1 MTINRALHPRANV
14 ARLYLPRNEGG
25 RGLRSA
31 EETVRTEGH
40 GLSDYI
46 RCEDK
51 GSNRLLKKLI
61 KEKTKREYQENQRAT
76 KEKEWKEK
84 ALHGQ
89 CTKIADK
96 TDRKKTYKWMK
107 NGYMKKETEGLIT
120 ATQKSKD
127 GKVRVKNIFTVQST
141 NSVLF

>member
-1 MTINRALHPRANV
+1 MHPIANV

-31 EETVRTEGH
+31 EETVRTEKH
-40 GLSDYI
+40 ALSDYI
-46 RCEDK
+46 RCKEK
-51 GSNRLLKKLI
+51 ESNRVMKKLI

-89 CTKIADK
+89 YTKIADK
-96 TDRKKTYKWMK
+96 TDKKRTYKWMK
-107 NGYMKKETEGLIT
+107 NRYIKKETEGMIT
-120 ATQKSKD
+120 AAQDQALPT
-127 GKVRVKNIFTVQST
+127 R
-141 NSVLF
+141 